1 MSETNHIVSL
11 EHAASMTHAYQSAP
25 EYTGKTI
32 ATKISASAYQE
43 VINQPECK
51 EIRTYF
57 ALDND
62 SLTTVV
68 VGVDALGN
76 DITSGIILDNAEWC
90 PDKCNFVSALK
101 L

>member
-25 EYTGKTI
+25 EYNGKTI

-43 VINQPECK
+43 VINQPGCEG
-51 EIRTYF
+51 IRTYF
-57 ALDND
+57 ALDNGT
-62 SLTTVV
+62 LTTVV
-68 VGVDALGN
+68 VGVDASGN
-76 DITSGIILDNAEWC
+76 DITAGVILDDADWC
-90 PDKCNFVSALK
+90 PDECNFVSTLK